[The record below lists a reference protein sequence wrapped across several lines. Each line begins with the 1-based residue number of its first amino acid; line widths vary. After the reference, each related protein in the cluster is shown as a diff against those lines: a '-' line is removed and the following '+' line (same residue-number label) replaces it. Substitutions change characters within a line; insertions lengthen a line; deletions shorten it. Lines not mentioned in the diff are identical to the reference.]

1 MAHAWWHPVGTTPLT
16 EQQRWQGQGSDTAY
30 DRQPDSGLENVH
42 PELLLGG
49 AGTLAARGIMKA
61 APALWRLGRRA
72 IKHTDPVTGSRVVRP
87 KIQRTLAGIRNSI
100 VRPGHAGGT
109 RGPINRGVNASGKP
123 TISRGATSTPYAPRL
138 GPLGYAIG
146 GAGLGYATNKEE
158 VDNMV
163 SGLFSGT
170 PEEQVTTPAPT
181 SESVTY
187 PQVEFG
193 EITPGETYTGDPMDD
208 NSPHLKTIIDSPKR
222 ARKPLPTKIPQNKS
236 DETPEN
242 TPNLWK
248 TWGSLADDPKKRR
261 DAYLSSIKNI
271 YMKKM
276 LLDSIAKLTGGK
288 SQGGAWAQMAIAEL
302 DAIEKFDSE
311 ERLHNQW
318 KALFF
323 REDGTYDPPKNRKE
337 AMERGHQLGYDAD
350 QMKDIMSVFPKET
363 DDRTGI
369 EKNISY
375 ILSLEDG
382 SMKRALMKRYG
393 MIETDDLTAAE
404 KAADRA
410 VKNGIITK
418 EERDAYIKSIYVPT
432 DKTKGGVT
440 TEQFDIWKKKTKE
453 AVTDQEKADALTYGI
468 MVGAVD
474 RKNPDMSIREALALL
489 ENIDNGLVTDE
500 DGELGKYANLVLRKQ
515 ANRSATTTTPTDSPS
530 GITIKKKS

>member
-30 DRQPDSGLENVH
+30 DGPPDPGLENVY

-49 AGTLAARGIMKA
+49 AGTLATRGAMKV
-61 APALWRLGRRA
+61 APPLWRLGRKA
-72 IKHTDPVTGSRVVRP
+72 IKHTDPVTGNRVVRP
-87 KIQRTLAGIRNSI
+87 GIQRTLAGIRNSI

-109 RGPINRGVNASGKP
+109 RGPITRGVNKGPGTGRWGKPINPPNKTGSP
-123 TISRGATSTPYAPRL
+123 TISRGSTSTPYGPRV

-146 GAGLGYATNKEE
+146 GAGLGYAANKDE

-163 SGLFSGT
+163 SSYFADEPSTQETVEVTAVKPEDKKKKGPDAKNR
-170 PEEQVTTPAPT
+170 PEEN
-181 SESVTY
+181 
-187 PQVEFG
+187 
-193 EITPGETYTGDPMDD
+193 EI
-208 NSPHLKTIIDSPKR
+208 
-222 ARKPLPTKIPQNKS
+222 
-236 DETPEN
+236 N
-242 TPNLWK
+242 TPNLWE
-248 TWGSLADDPKKRR
+248 TWGSLADNPKERKK
-261 DAYLSSIKNI
+261 AYLSSIKNI

-404 KAADRA
+404 RSADRA
-410 VKNGIITK
+410 VRDGIITEK
-418 EERDAYIKSIYVPT
+418 EREAYVRSIFVPT
-432 DKTKGGVT
+432 DASKDTAAMKNFEWYQEAEGEDKRLIGELLNIAPKGGTVDLFSPANIAT
-440 TEQFDIWKKKTKE
+440 LINSDAFLNDFSDDERARVMEIVRTMIPGFNAGLGVKTREQYEQEVRKRYPNASEADIQAT
-453 AVTDQEKADALTYGI
+453 VKAKYG
-468 MVGAVD
+468 
-474 RKNPDMSIREALALL
+474 
-489 ENIDNGLVTDE
+489 
-500 DGELGKYANLVLRKQ
+500 
-515 ANRSATTTTPTDSPS
+515 
-530 GITIKKKS
+530 

>member
-1 MAHAWWHPVGTTPLT
+1 MATLLDMLQSYHGGSYAAEQRKLLQEKLLQEKLLQQVDGPSLGEALPVSVANERPSPTVNTINTIDPSAELRRQADIVGGRFKAPFSPHDSTVAKLTPDWTQNREAYLAYLKAK
-16 EQQRWQGQGSDTAY
+16 EGKRATAEI
-30 DRQPDSGLENVH
+30 DQ
-42 PELLLGG
+42 
-49 AGTLAARGIMKA
+49 
-61 APALWRLGRRA
+61 
-72 IKHTDPVTGSRVVRP
+72 
-87 KIQRTLAGIRNSI
+87 
-100 VRPGHAGGT
+100 
-109 RGPINRGVNASGKP
+109 
-123 TISRGATSTPYAPRL
+123 TSTFSPEVLAEVRARTGAQKGIP
-138 GPLGYAIG
+138 GPHEGFPKNALVP
-146 GAGLGYATNKEE
+146 KFMPQEE
-158 VDNMV
+158 KKKLT
-163 SGLFSGT
+163 SG
-170 PEEQVTTPAPT
+170 PAN
-181 SESVTY
+181 SS
-187 PQVEFG
+187 
-193 EITPGETYTGDPMDD
+193 GET
-208 NSPHLKTIIDSPKR
+208 K
-222 ARKPLPTKIPQNKS
+222 
-236 DETPEN
+236 EN

-288 SQGGAWAQMAIAEL
+288 SQGDAWAQMAVAEL